1 MLIVPLKDFLL
12 GGGKQLG
19 TIAKRGKQLLTVLVI
34 WQANYWNTTSTDD
47 TDAIILRYLLCLVTT
62 DLNRMGVCELQH

>member
-19 TIAKRGKQLLTVLVI
+19 TIAKRGKQLLTVLVV
-34 WQANYWNTTSTDD
+34 WQAKYWNTTSTGD
-47 TDAIILRYLLCLVTT
+47 TDAIILR
-62 DLNRMGVCELQH
+62 

>member
-19 TIAKRGKQLLTVLVI
+19 TIAKRGKQLLTVLVV
-34 WQANYWNTTSTDD
+34 WQAKYWNTTSTGD
-47 TDAIILRYLLCLVTT
+47 TDAIILCYLLCLVTT
-62 DLNRMGVCELQH
+62 DLNRMGVCGLQH

>member
-19 TIAKRGKQLLTVLVI
+19 TIAKRGKQLLTVLVV
-34 WQANYWNTTSTDD
+34 WQAKYWNTTSTGD
-47 TDAIILRYLLCLVTT
+47 TDAIILRQLLCLVTT